1 MKKIWIVPCC
11 ALGMLLYAGT
21 AHAAFWQVL
30 RDTPVRAAASAG
42 AKVLGT
48 AQKGWIVSDMTGD
61 GSSPQWIKMVEFQTK
76 AGEGMT
82 YAHFVYKVP
91 DAYISAADVVQVAD
105 ENGTPRQQAG
115 AASTA
120 TAVAAQGVRVERM
133 AAPKA
138 TDMAC
143 NGAVDEAALKTVQD
157 AWIKA
162 CNAVLGRLESMAPDE
177 AARGML
183 AWTDEAP
190 FDPASIGDMD
200 KSMEALLDRWMSAR
214 YGHPQ
219 TPLGADDQKVLA
231 LLAAYGLIPQM
242 AEGTTFFTV
251 DVSALRKRVSFAP
264 PVAAYAAYMSLR
276 DSQPSVLFTDGGC
289 RYPVKEM
296 GTWAV
301 QWERYLNTVPADSVY
316 FTEGKKRYLE
326 FMTHILFSDLPNTP
340 AFPRYNKDRMEKTW
354 MMALQSVALENS
366 GTQTAALIMEFLGK
380 IKANDNRLSA
390 AYAEAL
396 WNKMRSPSF
405 PWTK

>member
-1 MKKIWIVPCC
+1 MKKILIVPCC

-21 AHAAFWQVL
+21 AQAAFWQVL

-48 AQKGWIVSDMTGD
+48 AKKGWIVSDMTGD
-61 GSSPQWIKMVEFQTK
+61 GSSPQWIRMVEFQTK
-76 AGEGMT
+76 AGEGMA
-82 YAHFVYKVP
+82 YAHFMYKVP
-91 DAYISAADVVQVAD
+91 NAYISAEDVVQVAD
-105 ENGTPRQQAG
+105 GDGTPLQQAR

-133 AAPKA
+133 VAPQL
-138 TDMAC
+138 TDLAC
-143 NGAVDEAALKTVQD
+143 NGAVDEAGLKAALEAWVQ
-157 AWIKA
+157 A
-162 CNAVLGRLESMAPDE
+162 CNAVLGRLEGMAPDE
-177 AARGML
+177 AAMTML
-183 AWTDEAP
+183 AWADEDP
-190 FDPASIGDMD
+190 FASADVEAMD
-200 KSMEALLDRWMSAR
+200 KHMAVLLDRWLSAR

-231 LLAAYGLIPQM
+231 LLASYGLIPQM
-242 AEGTTFFTV
+242 AEGTTFFTA
-251 DVSALRKRVSFAP
+251 DVSALRKRVSFVP
-264 PVAAYAAYMSLR
+264 PVAAYSDYMSLR

-316 FTEGKKRYLE
+316 FTAGKKRYLE

-340 AFPRYNKDRMEKTW
+340 AFPHHNKGRMEKAW
-354 MMALQSVALENS
+354 IAALQSVALENP
-366 GTQTAALIMEFLGK
+366 GTQTTALIMEFLDK

-390 AYAEAL
+390 AYAKAL
-396 WNKMRSPSF
+396 WNKMHSPSF
-405 PWTK
+405 PRTK

>member
-1 MKKIWIVPCC
+1 
-11 ALGMLLYAGT
+11 
-21 AHAAFWQVL
+21 
-30 RDTPVRAAASAG
+30 
-42 AKVLGT
+42 
-48 AQKGWIVSDMTGD
+48 
-61 GSSPQWIKMVEFQTK
+61 
-76 AGEGMT
+76 
-82 YAHFVYKVP
+82 
-91 DAYISAADVVQVAD
+91 
-105 ENGTPRQQAG
+105 
-115 AASTA
+115 
-120 TAVAAQGVRVERM
+120 
-133 AAPKA
+133 
-138 TDMAC
+138 
-143 NGAVDEAALKTVQD
+143 
-157 AWIKA
+157 
-162 CNAVLGRLESMAPDE
+162 
-177 AARGML
+177 ML
-183 AWTDEAP
+183 AWTHEAP

>member
-143 NGAVDEAALKTVQD
+143 NGAVDEAALKTVLD

-162 CNAVLGRLESMAPDE
+162 CNAVLGRLESPT
-177 AARGML
+177 RR
-183 AWTDEAP
+183 P
-190 FDPASIGDMD
+190 
-200 KSMEALLDRWMSAR
+200 
-214 YGHPQ
+214 
-219 TPLGADDQKVLA
+219 
-231 LLAAYGLIPQM
+231 
-242 AEGTTFFTV
+242 
-251 DVSALRKRVSFAP
+251 
-264 PVAAYAAYMSLR
+264 
-276 DSQPSVLFTDGGC
+276 GGC
-289 RYPVKEM
+289 WPGQMRHLLILRAS
-296 GTWAV
+296 GTW
-301 QWERYLNTVPADSVY
+301 T
-316 FTEGKKRYLE
+316 
-326 FMTHILFSDLPNTP
+326 
-340 AFPRYNKDRMEKTW
+340 
-354 MMALQSVALENS
+354 
-366 GTQTAALIMEFLGK
+366 
-380 IKANDNRLSA
+380 KAWRLS
-390 AYAEAL
+390 
-396 WNKMRSPSF
+396 
-405 PWTK
+405 WTAG

>member
-1 MKKIWIVPCC
+1 MKKIWTVTCC

-21 AHAAFWQVL
+21 SHAAFWQVL
-30 RDTPVRAAASAG
+30 RDTPVRADAAAD

-61 GSSPQWIKMVEFQTK
+61 GSSPQWIRMVEFQTK
-76 AGEGMT
+76 AGEGMA
-82 YAHFVYKVP
+82 YAHFLYKVP

-105 ENGTPRQQAG
+105 GDGTPLQQAR

-133 AAPKA
+133 IAPQVTA
-138 TDMAC
+138 MAC
-143 NGAVDEAALKTVQD
+143 NGAVDEAALKTALD
-157 AWIKA
+157 AWIEA

-219 TPLGADDQKVLA
+219 TPLGADDQKVLD
-231 LLAAYGLIPQM
+231 LLAAYGLIPQLG
-242 AEGTTFFTV
+242 EGTPFLEADTST
-251 DVSALRKRVSFAP
+251 LRKRVRLEP
-264 PVAAYAAYMSLR
+264 PVAAYTAYVALL
-276 DSQPSVLFTDGGC
+276 DSQPSVLFADGGC
-289 RYPVKEM
+289 RHSVKEM

-301 QWERYLNTVPADSVY
+301 QWEWYLKTVPVDSVY
-316 FTEGKKRYLE
+316 FREGKKRYLA
-326 FMTHILFSDLPNTP
+326 FLSHILFTSHFIIL
-340 AFPRYNKDRMEKTW
+340 EK
-354 MMALQSVALENS
+354 L
-366 GTQTAALIMEFLGK
+366 
-380 IKANDNRLSA
+380 
-390 AYAEAL
+390 
-396 WNKMRSPSF
+396 
-405 PWTK
+405 